1 MVRKLLALAS
11 PPILLFALTFST
23 SACFAGQIPT
33 APTPQTLP
41 APQITTSTPPAPALP
56 TLTMF
61 ASVGS
66 SPVLPSSSVALSAF
80 FVGASPTAPVA
91 YRWTITGQN
100 DHASATSEI
109 LATFPAPGRYEIE
122 VRATDA
128 DQRSAYAATSVVVS
142 PAPVVAQPPAPAPIP
157 APSLSAVLTCSPLSA
172 GSPTACNVTA
182 TYGATLVLSAAVSD
196 VSWDWGDGVV
206 STTTAPIATHSYTIP
221 GSYTVSATVTA
232 ATVDGTRIARALNQ
246 IEVRR

>member
-1 MVRKLLALAS
+1 MSRKLLALA
-11 PPILLFALTFST
+11 PFALTLAT

-41 APQITTSTPPAPALP
+41 APQTTASMPPAPALP
-56 TLTMF
+56 PLTMF

-66 SPVLPSSSVALSAF
+66 SPILPSSSVALSAF

-91 YRWTITGQN
+91 YHWTITGQS

-128 DQRSAYAATSVVVS
+128 DQRTAYAATSIVVS
-142 PAPVVAQPPAPAPIP
+142 PSPVVAPPPAPAPIP
-157 APSLSAVLTCSPLSA
+157 DPSLAAVLTCSPVSA

-182 TYGATLVLSAAVSD
+182 TYGSTLILSAAVSG
-196 VSWDWGDGVV
+196 VSWDWGDGVA
-206 STTTAPIATHSYTIP
+206 TTTSAPIATHSYAVP
-221 GSYTVSATVTA
+221 GFYTVSATVTA
-232 ATVDGTRIARALNQ
+232 ATVDGTRITRASSP